1 MCSRVWVLQL
11 IEAMRIRQ
19 AAEIDERA
27 NPLPPH
33 QLAKGADNPIVQGAG
48 AFNIIG

>member
-1 MCSRVWVLQL
+1 VKAAFQL
-11 IEAMRIRQ
+11 LFV
-19 AAEIDERA
+19 
-27 NPLPPH
+27 N